1 MEKDI
6 IDLHKRWIEMEI
18 SDAEGIVQFC
28 SDDFECMPTPSDEIK
43 SKWDFLEW
51 LRANKDGSKIES
63 IEILHR
69 QVSCLNHLGSLLADF
84 KTIVRTEENKLQT
97 ILGQHF
103 WHLKLVSGTWKVNK
117 LAWKVNE
124 IR

>member
-6 IDLHKRWIEMEI
+6 IDLHKRWIEIEVA
-18 SDAEGIVQFC
+18 DAEGVVQFC
-28 SDDFECMPTPSDEIK
+28 SDDFECMPISGEHIK
-43 SKWDFLEW
+43 GKREFSKW

-63 IEILHR
+63 IEISNR
-69 QVSCLNHLGSLLADF
+69 QVSCLNHLGSLIADF
-84 KTIVRTEENKLQT
+84 KTTVRTEENKLQT

-103 WHLKLVSGTWKVNK
+103 WHLKLVRGTWKVDK
-117 LAWKVNE
+117 LTWKVNE